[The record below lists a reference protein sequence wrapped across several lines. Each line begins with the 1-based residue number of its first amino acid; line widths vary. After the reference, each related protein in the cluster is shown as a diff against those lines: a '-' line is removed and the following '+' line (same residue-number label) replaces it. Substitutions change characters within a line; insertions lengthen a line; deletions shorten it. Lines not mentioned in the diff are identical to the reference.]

1 MSLNNK
7 NTYNYS
13 ALLNEI
19 KATTLNEKI
28 KGRNHKSY
36 IKRVNTQNTEKSET
50 FLTKTTANPVQNPD
64 GLNQKYASIDLRSMD
79 KKKNIPGSSVVMKDY
94 NSNNFKTSEQPK
106 RRNPSISSNLTQN
119 SASMGNKIDIKISV
133 NYNKPT
139 ITNTVNYANSNAS
152 SGLSSSKSFYNS
164 HNHFANMNGLTQSHN
179 QTTFINANEAE
190 LIKNKLSSSKAQ
202 NNFNSSCISD
212 EKYKEKIL
220 EQKKQLV
227 KNTLATSD
235 LGFSHLRNKS
245 QNMFDQNNLNVSLM
259 GYENKNLKNFLI
271 NHSNIKMN
279 MNTSLNNAAGNEQN
293 NQIDNSKYS
302 QLALT
307 PSKHILSNSKFPGID
322 KSMNQSFAVNNK
334 LFSHLNKN
342 MTSTPKNGK
351 EQQSLFYK
359 NIETTIENN
368 NTTGENISTN
378 MNIINTDM
386 NMKDFTLN
394 RNNEETMANTQGDLD
409 KKIPDS
415 FSSKLVSLETNL
427 DDQLGNLRDT
437 CKNNDK
443 GGSFN
448 INYINKKYMIYKKT
462 LEEYLN
468 VLHQKENQNFMNN
481 LVQRISEGFNE
492 IFKEMIV
499 NNQKLTEKSS
509 DYDHMASSKIIIH
522 YLLDYKVVSKKYSD
536 LFKAYQEKSEELKFV
551 KAKITQTNLTNSKL
565 EIEKNKHSL
574 VDLSLNLSNSNIKNI
589 DKPKIN
595 NLNTSSGNKENLN
608 FTESVNE
615 TNSEMNINKTRIIKM
630 MNKNVLDDLDA
641 IYFFDKI
648 NMRSNSASHK
658 KIPKLDLNFLEIN
671 ERMEREKAELEKAEK
686 GKEKENSLN
695 NFNKKAKDAD
705 TSDKSSNANNNIL
718 INPLEKIKNNKKT
731 SVLLII

>member
-36 IKRVNTQNTEKSET
+36 IKRVNTQNTQNAEKSET
-50 FLTKTTANPVQNPD
+50 FLTKTSANHVQYPE
-64 GLNQKYASIDLRSMD
+64 GLSQKYASIDLRSME
-79 KKKNIPGSSVVMKDY
+79 KKKNLPGTSVVINDY
-94 NSNNFKTSEQPK
+94 NSSNFKATDEPK

-139 ITNTVNYANSNAS
+139 ITNSVNYANSNTS

-164 HNHFANMNGLTQSHN
+164 HNQYGSMNGLTQSHN
-179 QTTFINANEAE
+179 QTTFINPNEAE

-202 NNFNSSCISD
+202 NNFNSSSIND

-227 KNTLATSD
+227 KNTLGTSA
-235 LGFSHLRNKS
+235 LGLSHLRNKS

-271 NHSNIKMN
+271 NHSNMKMN
-279 MNTSLNNAAGNEQN
+279 MNMSLNNTAGNEQN
-293 NQIDNSKYS
+293 NQIDNSKNS
-302 QLALT
+302 QLNIT
-307 PSKHILSNSKFPGID
+307 PSKLVFSNNKFPGID
-322 KSMNQSFAVNNK
+322 KSMNQSFTINNM
-334 LFSHLNKN
+334 LMNHLNKN
-342 MTSTPKNGK
+342 STSTPNKNEK
-351 EQQSLFYK
+351 EQQSLLYK
-359 NIETTIENN
+359 NIETTMENN
-368 NTTGENISTN
+368 NTTGDNILTN

-427 DDQLGNLRDT
+427 EDQLGNLRDT

-448 INYINKKYMIYKKT
+448 INYLNKKYMIYKKT

-468 VLHQKENQNFMNN
+468 VLHQKENQNFMQN
-481 LVQRISEGFNE
+481 LVQRISEGFNG
-492 IFKEMIV
+492 IFKEMIF
-499 NNQKLTEKSS
+499 NNQKLNEKAA
-509 DYDHMASSKIIIH
+509 DYDHMASSKM
-522 YLLDYKVVSKKYSD
+522 
-536 LFKAYQEKSEELKFV
+536 
-551 KAKITQTNLTNSKL
+551 
-565 EIEKNKHSL
+565 
-574 VDLSLNLSNSNIKNI
+574 
-589 DKPKIN
+589 
-595 NLNTSSGNKENLN
+595 SS
-608 FTESVNE
+608 
-615 TNSEMNINKTRIIKM
+615 
-630 MNKNVLDDLDA
+630 
-641 IYFFDKI
+641 
-648 NMRSNSASHK
+648 
-658 KIPKLDLNFLEIN
+658 
-671 ERMEREKAELEKAEK
+671 
-686 GKEKENSLN
+686 
-695 NFNKKAKDAD
+695 
-705 TSDKSSNANNNIL
+705 
-718 INPLEKIKNNKKT
+718 
-731 SVLLII
+731 